1 MIKMTITKINKFIN
15 ARQPNKKMTLANE
28 IKQEDKQIYNNIM
41 QQTII
46 TINGKTYTFNKQKN
60 KYI

>member
-1 MIKMTITKINKFIN
+1 MTITKINNFIN
-15 ARQPNKKMTLANE
+15 ERQPNKKMALANE

-41 QQTII
+41 QQNII